1 MDREDF
7 IATLTGIAPL
17 MRDAVLDAVTRILAL
32 AYVYKEF
39 VEGEFRF
46 EDFPDLNE
54 RVNAILRGLS
64 DKGAEIA
71 RQRVRDALAL
81 LDGEYEDYEDIV
93 EEVENENEGMLWAF
107 DMHSSNLKKLLEGW
121 LTIAFANGWSQAD
134 TLAGILSN
142 LDEPQTSPMWRDAIR
157 AKMIDPNEY
166 RFGRGYQ
173 RNIPNAMRVL
183 AVYIITKAFML
194 SEQRMYANRGAAYYI
209 RRRGSNYD
217 CPECD
222 SLVGYPI
229 PIDEPFVMLHPNCL
243 CIAEYHF
250 PPTE

>member
-32 AYVYKEF
+32 AYLYKEF

-46 EDFPDLNE
+46 EDFPDLDE

-134 TLAGILSN
+134 ALAKIASN

-157 AKMIDPNEY
+157 AKVIDPNEY

-173 RNIPNAMRVL
+173 RNIPNAMKVL
-183 AVYIITKAFML
+183 AVWVIIRVFAEAQRR
-194 SEQRMYANRGAAYYI
+194 EQTAKGATFYV
-209 RRRGSNYD
+209 RHRGSNYN

-222 SLVGYPI
+222 DLCEIPFPI
-229 PIDEPFVMLHPNCL
+229 EEPITIPHPNCM
-243 CIAEYHF
+243 CWTEYF
-250 PPTE
+250 YTPLE